1 MRLRWFLD
9 TADAESWQEWMPT
22 GLFFGVTSN
31 PLLLERVREPCTIAN
46 LKRLAGRAF
55 ELGAKEFHAQT
66 WGPTADAMAETGFA
80 LAALDPR
87 IVVKVPITLD
97 GTRASARLI
106 AKHVPVTTTAL
117 YAAHQAGTSMA
128 LGAAYAAPYLGRIDE
143 AGRDG
148 HGTVVSMQR
157 MIRAMESPMRLLVA
171 SLRRVESIPAL
182 IEQGIDTFTL
192 GPSLLP
198 ELFKDDATL
207 AAARDFERAATSA
220 ASH

>member
-9 TADAESWQEWMPT
+9 TADTNSWEEWMPT

-31 PLLLERVREPCTIAN
+31 PLLLERAGEPCTIDN
-46 LKRLAGRAF
+46 LKKLATRAF

-66 WGPTADAMAETGFA
+66 WGATADRMFDTGVA
-80 LAALDPR
+80 LAAIDSR
-87 IVVKVPITLD
+87 VVVKVPITLE
-97 GTRASARLI
+97 GTRASAQLI
-106 AKHVPVTTTAL
+106 ARNVPVTTTAL

-128 LGAAYAAPYLGRIDE
+128 LGAAYAAPYLGRMDE

-148 HGTVVSMQR
+148 HGTVISMQR

-171 SLRRVESIPAL
+171 SLRHVDSIPAL
-182 IEQGIDTFTL
+182 IEQGVDTFTL
-192 GPSLLP
+192 GPALLP
-198 ELFKDDATL
+198 ALFKDDATL
-207 AAARDFERAATSA
+207 AAAREFERAAAHA